1 MRRLSKFLLIILT
14 AVLFLPA
21 CDGGIG
27 VEREILGTWESEGSL
42 FEPSRTA
49 VFTHDK
55 VLILTNYFGEEER
68 MHYAIIAPGKMRIG
82 DDESEQI
89 ISFRLEGDL
98 LELELDGDLLSL
110 ERVAPEV
117 SAYQVDAAPTTV
129 SARKEGPISPPEAT
143 GWQLTWQFSRRP
155 AACSSNSS
163 CYRPLHYTHTPGI
176 LSAQELRLIPVA
188 RR

>member
-1 MRRLSKFLLIILT
+1 MRRLNKFLLIILT

-110 ERVAPEV
+110 KLCCPRGICLSSGCCLDNCFCQERR
-117 SAYQVDAAPTTV
+117 AYLA
-129 SARKEGPISPPEAT
+129 
-143 GWQLTWQFSRRP
+143 SRGH
-155 AACSSNSS
+155 S
-163 CYRPLHYTHTPGI
+163 
-176 LSAQELRLIPVA
+176 
-188 RR
+188 